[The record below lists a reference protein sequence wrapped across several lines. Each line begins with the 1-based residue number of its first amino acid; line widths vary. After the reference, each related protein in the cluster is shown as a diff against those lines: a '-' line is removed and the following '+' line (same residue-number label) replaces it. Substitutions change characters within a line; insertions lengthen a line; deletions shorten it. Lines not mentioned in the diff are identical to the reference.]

1 MTKAR
6 VYFEIRTLSYAGFV
20 AFLAWSFP
28 HMLGAASDTAMY
40 VGGFAFMLT
49 AFSFDFETDQKAR
62 KQNPERI
69 GLLEVLLIAATG
81 IVLALVVCLLIG
93 DVLIPAVGSLKK

>member
-20 AFLAWSFP
+20 AFLVWSFP
-28 HMLGAASDTAMY
+28 HMLGADSETAIFL
-40 VGGFAFMLT
+40 GGFAFMLT

-62 KQNPERI
+62 KENPDRI
-69 GLLEVLLIAATG
+69 GLLEVLLIAVTG

-93 DVLIPAVGSLKK
+93 DVLIPAVGSLRR

>member
-40 VGGFAFMLT
+40 VCADSVDFLGSSVPICLANRQRRHNVMALRRNDRNRSGRSAERTYGAGPRPRARFA
-49 AFSFDFETDQKAR
+49 SR
-62 KQNPERI
+62 
-69 GLLEVLLIAATG
+69 
-81 IVLALVVCLLIG
+81 
-93 DVLIPAVGSLKK
+93 

>member
-49 AFSFDFETDQKAR
+49 AFSFDFETDQK
-62 KQNPERI
+62 PESKT
-69 GLLEVLLIAATG
+69 LSE
-81 IVLALVVCLLIG
+81 LVFWKFCLLRPR
-93 DVLIPAVGSLKK
+93 VLFWPWWFAFSSGMSSYQL